1 MAPRVES
8 PFSTGSERRWTFGMD
23 WVLLLTLVAAASAT
37 LVGYALFLPSVT
49 NEINAWIGRSVPPG
63 DEDQSR
69 RAQIVFLM
77 LCYAA
82 PMLLGLVARLVQ
94 IAGRQLANR
103 LAAGDEDEDDPQ
115 FRMD

>member
-8 PFSTGSERRWTFGMD
+8 PFSAALERRWTFGMD
-23 WVLLLTLVAAASAT
+23 WVLLLTLVAATAAT

-49 NEINAWIGRSVPPG
+49 NELNAWIGRSVPPG
-63 DEDQSR
+63 NEDQSR

-94 IAGRQLANR
+94 VAGRKLVNR
-103 LAAGDEDEDDPQ
+103 LVVRDEEDPQ
-115 FRMD
+115 FHMD